1 MITFVLNIIFITV
14 VPYSILYFDCF
25 SANEWSNNIEKR
37 KPSFGFMMNI
47 SIRYGISTFIFLR
60 MIYYM
65 FYGRRIVQLLDDQ
78 CFATPY
84 RKHVSQN
91 VALASFI
98 LNIILINVQ
107 MSSIGN
113 IRKIII
119 ENKLSPHIFALI
131 SGYVVTATLL
141 FEIQTLF
148 YYQWLTKQSLSDI
161 LKDLKNEHVYTG
173 KYNHIFNVYSF
184 NFCLL
189 LNRK

>member
-1 MITFVLNIIFITV
+1 MVNALFWARWNPVFHIQF
-14 VPYSILYFDCF
+14 YILIAF

-37 KPSFGFMMNI
+37 KPS
-47 SIRYGISTFIFLR
+47 YGISTFIFLR

-173 KYNHIFNVYSF
+173 NEIIMKIRNLALCNDQYTEFTYI
-184 NFCLL
+184 
-189 LNRK
+189 